1 MDKIK
6 IAIIII
12 LVVAV
17 VFAVA
22 AGVWYYKHKFYVP
35 DKNGMVY
42 SLTDTINSCRYES
55 GDGMNGEYTSAKVF
69 VLDNGEVWM
78 KYIYRYPI
86 GIDKPDIETEYRIDD
101 EAIEKIREVC
111 KKYGVLGWGK
121 LKVSDMVVLDGA
133 TEVIELSFSDG
144 SYYQVNTSLDLPD
157 GGEKLFDEIFNII
170 KQYQQGDD

>member
-12 LVVAV
+12 SVVAV
-17 VFAVA
+17 TFAVA
-22 AGVWYYKHKFYVP
+22 AGALHFKKRMSYHQ
-35 DKNGMVY
+35 
-42 SLTDTINSCRYES
+42 TDSITACYYES
-55 GDGMNGEYTSAKVF
+55 GGGMNGEYTSAKVF
-69 VLDNGEVWM
+69 VRDNGEVWL
-78 KYIYRYPI
+78 KYNYRYPI
-86 GIDKPDIETEYRIDD
+86 GTDKPDIETEYRIDE

-133 TEVIELSFSDG
+133 TDVIELSFSDG
-144 SYYQVNTSLDLPD
+144 SYYQVNTGLDLPD